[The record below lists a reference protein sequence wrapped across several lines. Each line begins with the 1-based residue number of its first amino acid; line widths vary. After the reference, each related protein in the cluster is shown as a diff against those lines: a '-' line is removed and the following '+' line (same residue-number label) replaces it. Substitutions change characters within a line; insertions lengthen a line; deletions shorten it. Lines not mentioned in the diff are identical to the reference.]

1 MPKHLLL
8 MIAGLVVLFLT
19 QVLAF
24 IQTNGQFI
32 WPWFKRNPMLVAL
45 CLGSVIG
52 FGFIISATWIT
63 QYFDTIWPAR
73 ILSFSLG
80 VMSFTLLAWWLKGE
94 PLTMKNIVCLLLAL
108 VITLIQIFW
117 NEELPH
123 DSCAGDG
130 DNCRVE
136 CTD

>member
-1 MPKHLLL
+1 ML
-8 MIAGLVVLFLT
+8 AGMLVLFLT

-32 WPWFKRNPMLVAL
+32 WPWFKRNPILVAIMM
-45 CLGSVIG
+45 GSVIG
-52 FGFIISATWIT
+52 LGFIVSAEWIT

-73 ILSFSLG
+73 IMSFSLG
-80 VMSFTLLAWWLKGE
+80 VLSFTLLAWWLKGE
-94 PLTMKNIVCLLLAL
+94 PLTMKNVVSLMLAL

-117 NEELPH
+117 NEESTSPSLA
-123 DSCAGDG
+123 DGGD
-130 DNCRVE
+130 RARTE